1 MTLQR
6 RSTYA
11 PQYTSKAALLKVR
24 AFLAAAAL
32 LAASLLA
39 GLGIATV
46 IVRIQHK
53 SDQARQG
60 QILLIRLDKQVF
72 QLKTLEG
79 QIMADPTLTRNVQA
93 NLEDLKFQAR
103 QNLDDLERVTGGS
116 AALPP
121 VRHSLHGYEQ
131 AFTEEFQLFQSG
143 KNTQATHLHDDRVS
157 PAYEALADAI
167 QDANVQCD
175 GAAMSANQAA
185 DVGTRAVLLIAA
197 LLLFVTVRRFAHSQ
211 RHSTRLATEREILR
225 QSEERFQALI
235 RNTSDVIAILAPDGV
250 IHYLSSAA
258 QSRWG
263 VAPESLEGVS
273 VFTLMLPEEADL
285 ARTLVAQAAAEAGG
299 SLTAELRLR
308 YDDGSWRL
316 SQMILTNLLTE
327 PGIEGIVLTCRD
339 VSERKA
345 FEEQLAHQAFHDA
358 LTGLPNRALFME
370 RLRHALSRARRQVTT
385 VGVIFLDLDNFK
397 VVNDSLGHEAGDSLL
412 VAVAERLGDCVRA
425 GDTVARLGGDEFTIL
440 LEDLADDSQ
449 LLGLAER
456 ITQVLHT
463 PFLVSGREIV
473 TTGSLGIA
481 ASLGDSRLPD
491 ELLREA
497 DTAMYRA
504 KANGKARS
512 IVFDHSMDAQAVDRL
527 NLEMDLRRALE
538 VGEFRLHYQPIMS
551 LTSGALCEVEA
562 LLRWEHPTRG
572 LIPPGKFIPLAEEI
586 GLIVPLGLWVLRES
600 CRQTREW
607 NEGVWNAGAWNAG
620 GERRPPLTIS
630 VNVSA
635 RQLKTPD
642 FVAQVVEV
650 LEETGL
656 SAACLKLEITESVM
670 MQEAEVTIAK
680 LHALKALGI
689 RLAVDDFG
697 TGYSSMA
704 YLSSLPIDTLKIDRA
719 FVGKMGGHT
728 EDAAIVRA
736 IVMLAKTLNLSITSE
751 GIETVEQLTQ
761 LRALECDQGQG
772 YHFSRPLPADQLRAM
787 LVAEAAPGGGP
798 GIGCEQSSEAI
809 CAREP
814 AAAL

>member
-1 MTLQR
+1 MTLKR
-6 RSTYA
+6 RSTHA
-11 PQYTSKAALLKVR
+11 PKYLPRAALLKVR

-32 LAASLLA
+32 LAASMLV
-39 GLGIATV
+39 GLGVAAV
-46 IVRIQHK
+46 IVRFQHK

-60 QILLIRLDKQVF
+60 QILLIRLDKKVF

-79 QIMADPTLTRNVQA
+79 QTMADPTLTRNVQA
-93 NLEDLKFQAR
+93 NLDDLNMQAR
-103 QNLDDLERVTGGS
+103 QNLEDLEHVTGGS
-116 AALPP
+116 AAPPP
-121 VRHSLHGYEQ
+121 VRHSLLSYEA
-131 AFTEEFQLFQSG
+131 AFTEEFQLFRSG
-143 KNTQATHLHDDRVS
+143 KNAQAIQLHDTRVN
-157 PAYEALADAI
+157 PAYELLADAI

-175 GAAMSANQAA
+175 GAAMAANEAA

-197 LLLFVTVRRFAHSQ
+197 LLLFVMVRRFARFQ

-235 RNTSDVIAILAPDGV
+235 RNTSDVIAILAPDGI

-258 QSRWG
+258 QRRWG

-273 VFTLMLPEEADL
+273 VFTLMHPEEADL

-299 SLTAELRLR
+299 SLSAELRLR

-370 RLRHALSRARRQVTT
+370 RLRHALARARRQVTT
-385 VGVIFLDLDNFK
+385 VGVVFLDLDNFK

-412 VAVAERLGDCVRA
+412 VAVAERLGDCIRA

-481 ASLGDSRLPD
+481 ASLGDSRSPD

-512 IVFDHSMDAQAVDRL
+512 IVFDRSMDAQAVDRL

-538 VGEFRLHYQPIMS
+538 AGEFRLHYQPIMS

-607 NEGVWNAGAWNAG
+607 NEGAWNED

-642 FVAQVVEV
+642 FVAQVVQV
-650 LEETGL
+650 LDETGL
-656 SAACLKLEITESVM
+656 GAACLKLEITESVM
-670 MQEAEVTIAK
+670 MQEADVTIAK

-704 YLSSLPIDTLKIDRA
+704 YLSSLPIDTLKIDRT
-719 FVGKMGGHT
+719 FVGKMGGHS

-787 LVAEAAPGGGP
+787 LVAEAAPGGGQASKVP
-798 GIGCEQSSEAI
+798 SV
-809 CAREP
+809 REP